1 MEPTMDSMLS
11 LMTNMPKA
19 PPLEGT
25 YPSRTILL
33 YTQLQSSN
41 LAQSPAVGSCS
52 AYDDSAQSQDFSL
65 PHTILKSLGFFNPYT
80 FPHVSSTAQQARGIS
95 SFSPTRMSNSRI
107 IVRLCESASQL
118 LGRWCDQKFV
128 LNDRNDTTR
137 SRDVPALIAKDASVC
152 QVLHADARIQ
162 SDGEMAVSG
171 PRNPSEGTTA
181 GALMILAIRHNS
193 VGGSNVVKDVIIV
206 GRWHSR
212 ETVVAVPPLTAE
224 QDVRCET
231 ICVMQQAGTG
241 GIA

>member
-1 MEPTMDSMLS
+1 M
-11 LMTNMPKA
+11 
-19 PPLEGT
+19 
-25 YPSRTILL
+25 
-33 YTQLQSSN
+33 
-41 LAQSPAVGSCS
+41 
-52 AYDDSAQSQDFSL
+52 
-65 PHTILKSLGFFNPYT
+65 PHTILKSFLFFNPYT
-80 FPHVSSTAQQARGIS
+80 SPHVSSTAQQARGTS

-128 LNDRNDTTR
+128 LNGRNDTTR

-181 GALMILAIRHNS
+181 GVLIFAIRHNS
-193 VGGSNVVKDVIIV
+193 VGESNVMKDVIVV